1 MNNLDIYN
9 KVFITSFKVKASQ
22 LDTLAYRSISGWDSI
37 GHVIMIS
44 ALEKAFEISFDA
56 KDIIDFSSYN
66 KGKEILRKYNIYI

>member
-9 KVFITSFKVKASQ
+9 KVFIASFKVKANQ

-44 ALEKAFEISFDA
+44 ALEEAFEISFDA
-56 KDIIDFSSYN
+56 MDIIDFSSYN

>member
-9 KVFITSFKVKASQ
+9 KVFIASFKVKANQ
-22 LDTLAYRSISGWDSI
+22 LDTLKYRSISGWDSI

-44 ALEKAFEISFDA
+44 ALEEAFEISFDA
-56 KDIIDFSSYN
+56 MDIIDFSSYN